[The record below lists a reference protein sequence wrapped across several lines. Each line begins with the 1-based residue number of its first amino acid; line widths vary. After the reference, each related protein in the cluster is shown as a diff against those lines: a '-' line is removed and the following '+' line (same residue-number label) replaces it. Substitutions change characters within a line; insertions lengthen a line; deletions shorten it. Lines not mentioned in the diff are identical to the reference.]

1 MEFITFPKG
10 KYCADAVDVTAI
22 AARKEP
28 TRSNMRVV
36 MNKSPSGGAIPP
48 QDRDTL

>member
-1 MEFITFPKG
+1 MEFITFPRG
-10 KYCADAVDVTAI
+10 KYCADAVDVAAI
-22 AARKEP
+22 ARKEP